1 MLSGRKIK
9 NAQDMESAAEK
20 IVEEYGCAVLLKGGH
35 RINDA
40 NDFLC
45 TGEKKVWICG
55 ERVENP
61 NTHGTG
67 CTLSSAIASNLA
79 KGAGMEEAV
88 QKAKEYLTEA
98 LKEQLDLGAGSG
110 SMDHT
115 LGKII
120 FE

>member
-45 TGEKKVWICG
+45 TGRK
-55 ERVENP
+55 
-61 NTHGTG
+61 
-67 CTLSSAIASNLA
+67 SA
-79 KGAGMEEAV
+79 
-88 QKAKEYLTEA
+88 
-98 LKEQLDLGAGSG
+98 DLW
-110 SMDHT
+110 
-115 LGKII
+115 
-120 FE
+120 

>member
-67 CTLSSAIASNLA
+67 CTLSSAIALESCKRCRNGRG
-79 KGAGMEEAV
+79 GAE
-88 QKAKEYLTEA
+88 
-98 LKEQLDLGAGSG
+98 
-110 SMDHT
+110 
-115 LGKII
+115 GKRISDGGI
-120 FE
+120 KKNNWI

>member
-40 NDFLC
+40 NDFLW

-110 SMDHT
+110 PMDHT